1 MSPDMETTILV
12 IDDDARLQE
21 LLARYLGGY
30 GCRTIPLEE
39 GSNALEILA
48 TKKPDIVVLDLMLPG
63 PDGFDVLRAIRGV
76 SAIPVIMLTAKG
88 EEEDRIVGLELG
100 ADDYLAKPFNPRE
113 LLARVRAVLRRAGAP
128 GSGAARETVPSGLIA
143 SEGLALDAARRLLS
157 VEEDAAELTQAE
169 TNLMAVFMRNPD
181 AVLSRDE
188 LMTRAFGREYQAFD
202 RTIDVHV
209 ARLRAILKRHPR
221 QAGRISTVWGAGYLF
236 LGKP

>member
-1 MSPDMETTILV
+1 MGPDMETTILV

-21 LLARYLGGY
+21 LLARYLEGY
-30 GCRTIPLEE
+30 GCRVIPLGE
-39 GSNALEILA
+39 GSNAAEILA
-48 TKKPDIVVLDLMLPG
+48 ATKPDLVVLDLMLPG
-63 PDGFDVLRAIRGV
+63 PDGFTVLKTIRSV
-76 SAIPVIMLTAKG
+76 STIPVIMLTAKG

-113 LLARVRAVLRRAGAP
+113 LLARIRAVLRRAGAP
-128 GSGAARETVPSGLIA
+128 SSGAARETVPSGRIA
-143 SEGLALDAARRLLS
+143 SEGLALDASRRLLV
-157 VEEDAAELTQAE
+157 VEDDAAELTQAE